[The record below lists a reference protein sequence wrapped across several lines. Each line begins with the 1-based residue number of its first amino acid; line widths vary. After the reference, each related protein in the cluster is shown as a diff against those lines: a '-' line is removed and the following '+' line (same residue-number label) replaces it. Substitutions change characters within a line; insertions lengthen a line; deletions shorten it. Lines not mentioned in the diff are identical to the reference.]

1 MIKTFYSKLWKRKQV
16 FAGIKLFFNLILFF
30 LIFGSQMQ
38 VARASSSLPSLL
50 PLKNPKGLAK
60 QAQSN
65 IFAKNKI
72 GKEIK
77 KEADSLALVSPVISL
92 NDEGKAREIQQ
103 KAQFKVQAHKDE
115 AIKHYQGIQRDI
127 LESRLFIQDQNN
139 AKYIHNR
146 RFHKGCF
153 HDECF
158 YDMENS
164 LIKEI
169 EKLKG
174 EKGRGEK
181 IEERELRES
190 KEGKAKETKKAKSH
204 TFYAFISF
212 SMPEESLKEVVIQL
226 KKIDGV
232 MVLRGL
238 DQDSFVKTAKRIQEL
253 NKDGVKAIIHPK
265 LFDLFHITQ
274 VPTYVLLKSDGL
286 DADLGSNKDRG
297 KDKNKVNEKK
307 NNFDKLIGNVTVKY
321 ALERFAEDGDCKR
334 EAEGILISFLEQ
346 AELMS
351 FAEVINPIEAN
362 FGEFGPQR
370 ANTFLTQINE

>member
-16 FAGIKLFFNLILFF
+16 FARIKLFFNLILFF

-38 VARASSSLPSLL
+38 IARASSSLPSFL
-50 PLKNPKGLAK
+50 PLNNPKGLAK

-65 IFAKNKI
+65 IF
-72 GKEIK
+72 GQKEIK

-103 KAQFKVQAHKDE
+103 KAQFKVQAHKNE

-127 LESRLFIQDQNN
+127 LESKSFIQDQNN

-146 RFHKGCF
+146 FFHK
-153 HDECF
+153 ECF
-158 YDMENS
+158 YDMES
-164 LIKEI
+164 PLRKEM
-169 EKLKG
+169 EKLKEGKG
-174 EKGRGEK
+174 EGENT
-181 IEERELRES
+181 EERELKKS
-190 KEGKAKETKKAKSH
+190 KEGKTEKGKETKKAKTH

-212 SMPEESLKEVVIQL
+212 SMPEESLKELAIQL

-238 DQDSFVKTAKRIQEL
+238 DQDSFVKTAKRIREL

-274 VPTYVLLKSDGL
+274 VPTYVFFKSNGL
-286 DADLGSNKDRG
+286 DVNLESNKERE
-297 KDKNKVNEKK
+297 KAKNEVNDKK

-321 ALERFAEDGDCKR
+321 ALERFTEDGDCKR
-334 EAEGILISFLEQ
+334 EAEGILISFLQQ

-351 FAEVINPIEAN
+351 FAEVINPIEEN

-370 ANTFLTQINE
+370 GNNFLTQINE